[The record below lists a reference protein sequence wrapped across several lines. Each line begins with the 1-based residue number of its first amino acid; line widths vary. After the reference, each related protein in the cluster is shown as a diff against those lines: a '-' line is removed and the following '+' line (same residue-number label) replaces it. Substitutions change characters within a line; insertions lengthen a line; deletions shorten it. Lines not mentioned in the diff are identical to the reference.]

1 MGVIAQRTFNTAYIW
16 LDTAFLVLF
25 CVLLFL
31 SKRKLTLLFALCGGV
46 LYFLVD
52 YGIFHLLTHS
62 RTIEGGSMFWV
73 LLWMSMSYGITNFAW
88 IWLALRKDERFAEWT
103 ALILLWWLACPM
115 LAGMFGNAPEITI
128 ARTTGAYHGFMALF
142 LFLSYLAVI
151 GWNIFQK
158 EKKYRF
164 RILWLIAI
172 GVAVQFGWEF
182 SLLIGGIRSSG
193 IVDMAEKLRVLVV
206 NSLLETNLGLPAIY
220 CIYLFISRKV
230 GENLEKLP
238 AAGFL
243 TRLEENNAKRY
254 FAEKKRRCRANEID
268 NERRGAI
275 CFAPFFVLTNHEK
288 IVRIHMYCKKD
299 AL

>member
-1 MGVIAQRTFNTAYIW
+1 
-16 LDTAFLVLF
+16 
-25 CVLLFL
+25 
-31 SKRKLTLLFALCGGV
+31 
-46 LYFLVD
+46 
-52 YGIFHLLTHS
+52 
-62 RTIEGGSMFWV
+62 
-73 LLWMSMSYGITNFAW
+73 
-88 IWLALRKDERFAEWT
+88 
-103 ALILLWWLACPM
+103 M

-193 IVDMAEKLRVLVV
+193 IVEMAEKLRVLVV

-254 FAEKKRRCRANEID
+254 FAEKK
-268 NERRGAI
+268 
-275 CFAPFFVLTNHEK
+275 APLQGE
-288 IVRIHMYCKKD
+288 
-299 AL
+299 

>member
-193 IVDMAEKLRVLVV
+193 IVDMAKKLRVLVV

-254 FAEKKRRCRANEID
+254 FAEKK
-268 NERRGAI
+268 
-275 CFAPFFVLTNHEK
+275 APLQGE
-288 IVRIHMYCKKD
+288 
-299 AL
+299 